1 MLALWAA
8 FVPWSQEK
16 ASSAKELAHGQTV
29 IMGTWSWDIEID
41 RQNNFNAS
49 GPDVWLEQR
58 RVGPH
63 LVPMGKAALAPI
75 TTAKAFAQLA
85 HDEVADAKY
94 SREAVEGTFLKVGAI
109 VGLKTNEGNYAK
121 LTVIGYRDSHDFSFE
136 SAKLIPAD
144 RRAVTVSRPNIPNYH
159 LELRWVLWEK

>member
-1 MLALWAA
+1 MKLAIGLVLALWAA

-85 HDEVADAKY
+85 HDEVADAKFQERP
-94 SREAVEGTFLKVGAI
+94 SRAP
-109 VGLKTNEGNYAK
+109 
-121 LTVIGYRDSHDFSFE
+121 S
-136 SAKLIPAD
+136 
-144 RRAVTVSRPNIPNYH
+144 
-159 LELRWVLWEK
+159 